1 MADRWRPIPTSWARD
16 LRFQRLH
23 HRAMRILIT
32 LHLVADS
39 DTIEAHSARDLVLV
53 AGLGLRADKA
63 RDSLAVLED
72 AGFIER
78 TTKGSRL
85 VDYVHTRRSAAGN
98 TRAQRRGST
107 GARRGH
113 TRTRETEGSRE
124 DTQPPLARAHS
135 EINPK
140 GFIEREVRP
149 PDGGHPPVSDEQKAD
164 RDRRVAAI
172 NRMLGYTRKKEG

>member
-23 HRAMRILIT
+23 PRAMRILIT

-53 AGLGLRADKA
+53 AGLGLRADNA
-63 RDSLAVLED
+63 RDSLAELEE

-78 TTKGSRL
+78 TTKGIRL
-85 VDYVHTRRSAAGN
+85 VEYVHTRTSAAGN

-107 GARRGH
+107 GARRG
-113 TRTRETEGSRE
+113 TPGQGKPKDPARIRNPLSR
-124 DTQPPLARAHS
+124 ARILKLTLKS
-135 EINPK
+135 
-140 GFIEREVRP
+140 
-149 PDGGHPPVSDEQKAD
+149 
-164 RDRRVAAI
+164 
-172 NRMLGYTRKKEG
+172 

>member
-1 MADRWRPIPTSWARD
+1 MVARWRPIPTSWARD
-16 LRFQRLH
+16 LRFQRLP

-63 RDSLAVLED
+63 RDSLAELEE

-78 TTKGSRL
+78 TTKGIRL
-85 VDYVHTRRSAAGN
+85 VEYVHTRRSAAGN

-113 TRTRETEGSRE
+113 TRTRETEGSRK

-135 EINPK
+135 EINSK
-140 GFIEREVRP
+140 ELIEREVPPLGGWRP
-149 PDGGHPPVSDEQKAD
+149 PLTDEQKAD
-164 RDRRVAAI
+164 LDRRTAAI
-172 NRMLGYTRKKEG
+172 RRMLGKKD